1 MKLQQSMYRYPAISA
16 VNFRSLTDGRL
27 LTPLPSLLA
36 ATALCAIAVLT
47 ANVPAANA
55 QVLASVRP
63 AEMQQSAA
71 SNMTVTMGKSALL
84 RLPSPVTRIS
94 VGNPMLADVML
105 VNSNEVYVL
114 GRFAGTTNIIVWS
127 KGKQTEVIS
136 VIVILDAEALQ
147 RKLQELMPD
156 EQGIIVSTAAD
167 SLVLSGMVSDSMK
180 ADRAVALAD
189 AYVRVAALNQR
200 TMLMQSGNQA
210 ASSQQG
216 MMAMMGQG
224 GAQGGGA
231 ESMGAG
237 QGLGTIKVINLLQVG
252 NNQQVMLEVKI
263 IEINRTLAEKLGF
276 DFNRAASKAGDAFT
290 KIMTGA
296 LPVAPGTLFKSP
308 VEGGGT
314 GPFLIDAEREDNLI
328 KILAEPNIVAISG
341 QEASFLVGGEIM
353 IPVPQ
358 SLGMITLIGKQFGV
372 GLKFTPTVL
381 AADRVN
387 LVVAP
392 EVSELVGFNTISTTS
407 TGGVVSV
414 PTFTTRRISTTVQLR
429 DGQSLAIGGLLKD
442 NFKEQIKRFPMLG
455 EIAILGSLFRS
466 TNFLKDKTEMMVI
479 VTPRLI
485 KPLPPGYNTT
495 PADAFIEPSRSNL
508 FLDGTMEGSPP
519 KPSSKEAPVTGV
531 QPPATRTFWQWLTN
545 APATAT
551 PVAAPAA
558 EVQPPASSRTFWQ
571 WLTNTPAT
579 ATPAAAA
586 PATEVQPQAESL
598 VNPAEAS
605 GFQMK

>member
-1 MKLQQSMYRYPAISA
+1 MKLQQSMDRYLAFPA
-16 VNFRSLTDGRL
+16 VNFRSLTGGRL
-27 LTPLPSLLA
+27 LAPLPSLLA

-47 ANVPAANA
+47 ANVPAATA
-55 QVLASVRP
+55 QVLAAARP
-63 AEMQQSAA
+63 AEMQQSVA
-71 SNMTVTMGKSALL
+71 SSMTVTMGKSALL
-84 RLPSPVTRIS
+84 RLPSPVTRLS

-105 VNSNEVYVL
+105 VNASEIYVL

-127 KGKQTEVIS
+127 KGKQTEVIN
-136 VIVILDAEALQ
+136 VIVVLDAAALQ
-147 RKLQELMPD
+147 SKLQELMPD
-156 EQGIIVSTAAD
+156 EKGIKVSTAAD
-167 SLVLSGMVSDSMK
+167 SLVLSGTVSDSMK
-180 ADRAVALAD
+180 VDRAVALAD
-189 AYVRVAALNQR
+189 AYVRVATMNQR
-200 TMLMQSGNQA
+200 TMLMQSGGQA
-210 ASSQQG
+210 MSAQQG
-216 MMAMMGQG
+216 MMAMMGGG
-224 GAQGGGA
+224 GAQAGGGG

-237 QGLGTIKVINLLQVG
+237 QGLGEIKVINLLQVS

-263 IEINRTLAEKLGF
+263 IEINRTLAERLGF

-308 VEGGGT
+308 VEGGT
-314 GPFLIDAEREDNLI
+314 AGPFLIDAEREDNLI

-341 QEASFLVGGEIM
+341 QEASFLVGGEIL

-358 SLGMITLIGKQFGV
+358 ALGMITLISKQFGV
-372 GLKFTPTVL
+372 GLRFTPTVL
-381 AADRVN
+381 EADRIN
-387 LVVAP
+387 LVVSP

-414 PTFTTRRISTTVQLR
+414 PTFSTRRVSTTVQLR

-455 EIAILGSLFRS
+455 EIAILGALFRS

-519 KPSSKEAPVTGV
+519 KAPAKEAPGAGV

-545 APATAT
+545 
-551 PVAAPAA
+551 
-558 EVQPPASSRTFWQ
+558 S
-571 WLTNTPAT
+571 PAT

-586 PATEVQPQAESL
+586 PAAGVQPQAESL
-598 VNPAEAS
+598 ANPANPAEAS